1 MPPQTF
7 LQSSTN
13 VAVLIFRTA
22 VPTAVLI
29 RIEFEVEMLPEVFVP
44 KSSNLQYS
52 LGVGIIRA
60 PKYITWAL
68 KNIDHKV
75 KKI

>member
-1 MPPQTF
+1 MRIEMPPQTF

-29 RIEFEVEMLPEVFVP
+29 RIEFEVEMLPEVFCSKII
-44 KSSNLQYS
+44 KSPIFIRGGYYPWAKIYY
-52 LGVGIIRA
+52 LGTK
-60 PKYITWAL
+60 KY
-68 KNIDHKV
+68 
-75 KKI
+75 